1 MLDPSV
7 LLREIVVYPGA
18 RTSIHCHMHQSE
30 LNIVAEGAVEIL
42 LGTHPAKLRTR
53 LVMAGHAYRV
63 PAGTYHAVRFA
74 RPAHPATRPWARL
87 FELVTG
93 FAAPDDIERHE
104 PAVPG
109 GPLRMATPSSVA
121 WSGCA
126 RDVRPVTCG
135 AVPAWVRRVG
145 HQCGRPVHDGHGCGA
160 GTGRAPGDD
169 LR

>member
-1 MLDPSV
+1 MTTEARHPTDLSVWHSEPPFPDELLTGTHDRSHVWGEFTEAMLDPSV

-109 GPLRMATPSSVA
+109 GPPPDGNPFLGGLVR
-121 WSGCA
+121 
-126 RDVRPVTCG
+126 VRP
-135 AVPAWVRRVG
+135 
-145 HQCGRPVHDGHGCGA
+145 
-160 GTGRAPGDD
+160 
-169 LR
+169 